1 MSTRSYNA
9 LSAEPPAASAQNFK
23 LTPYCS
29 ARIFGSHVSMDGCQA
44 PGFVQRPAVNPAR
57 SGRKQR

>member
-1 MSTRSYNA
+1 MSTRSDNA
-9 LSAEPPAASAQNFK
+9 LSAELPAATAQNFK
-23 LTPYCS
+23 LTYHPS
-29 ARIFGSHVSMDGCQA
+29 ARKLGSHVSMDGCQA